1 MHNVEHA
8 TSANAYRE
16 RLSPSLWLLVSAAVC
31 APMAAIVFVPVDQTL
46 ALAIGLAVGV
56 AIVVALIG
64 SAPVVSIS
72 GDELRVGRARIPLA
86 VLGEPESLTG
96 EEARAARGRDLGR
109 DDWHLLRG
117 GIDGVVRIAVKDEND
132 PTTRWVFSSR
142 TPERVAAIITRAQR
156 GR

>member
-1 MHNVEHA
+1 MHNVERT
-8 TSANAYRE
+8 TSATVYRE

-31 APMAAIVFVPVDQTL
+31 APMAAIVFSPIDQTL

-56 AIVVALIG
+56 AIVAALVL
-64 SAPVVSIS
+64 SAPVVEVS
-72 GDELRVGRARIPLA
+72 GTEVRVGRARIPARL
-86 VLGEPESLTG
+86 LGTPEVLTG
-96 EEARAARGRDLGR
+96 EDARAARGRDLGR

-117 GIDGVVRIAVKDEND
+117 GIDGVVRVEVADEND

-142 TPERVAAIITRAQR
+142 TPERVAAMITRAQR